1 MRLVIVTILSVLFSL
16 SSLAQ
21 EIDFGDYSALY
32 SISLTELSPGMNLN
46 FGTVA
51 DNEGLVSI
59 DINDAKIYAIEGVKY
74 LDIIVD
80 ITADQFLLLDG
91 NLSYASDPTRRI
103 ELTMAAAYAN
113 MGIQDPSQAIIFNV
127 FGTTASAQ
135 FPIKYCGNAPPGP
148 PPTPVYQGYDPTVF
162 NETAYLYIYASIN
175 LPGGIVAGSYTGNIN
190 VSISYD

>member
-1 MRLVIVTILSVLFSL
+1 
-16 SSLAQ
+16 
-21 EIDFGDYSALY
+21 
-32 SISLTELSPGMNLN
+32 MNLN

-135 FPIKYCGNAPPGP
+135 FPIKYRGNTLLAHHQLLFIKAM
-148 PPTPVYQGYDPTVF
+148 TLLFSMKQRI
-162 NETAYLYIYASIN
+162 YIYM
-175 LPGGIVAGSYTGNIN
+175 PQ
-190 VSISYD
+190 

>member
-135 FPIKYCGNAPPGP
+135 FPIKYRGNTLLAHHQLLFIKAM
-148 PPTPVYQGYDPTVF
+148 TLLFSMKQRI
-162 NETAYLYIYASIN
+162 YIYASIN